1 MSNWLDKA
9 LETVSSVAVGYF
21 NADAQKEQAQI
32 QQSIAESTI
41 ETNRM
46 NAITANNAKNIL
58 LVVGGTIG
66 ALLVYKMAVKV
77 LK

>member
-9 LETVSSVAVGYF
+9 LDTVSSVAVGYF
-21 NADAQKEQAQI
+21 SADAQKEQAQI

-58 LVVGGTIG
+58 LVIGGTIG

>member
-9 LETVSSVAVGYF
+9 LDTVSNVAVGYF
-21 NADAQKEQAQI
+21 SADAQKEQAQI

-58 LVVGGTIG
+58 LVIGGTIG

>member
-9 LETVSSVAVGYF
+9 LDTVSNVAVGYF
-21 NADAQKEQAQI
+21 SADAQKEQAQI

>member
-9 LETVSSVAVGYF
+9 LDTVSNVAVGYF
-21 NADAQKEQAQI
+21 SADAQKEQAQI

-66 ALLVYKMAVKV
+66 ALLVYKMAVNV